1 VIREISAAAV
11 RIGVTAIRI
20 PIDAA
25 LGIARTALGND
36 RADSDGARRAPE
48 GKRATRA
55 ERATPP
61 RKRPAAKPKA
71 KARTTKAGAK
81 PKPKPRATS
90 SSARNGSKKS
100 PTKSP
105 AGTAKGDGPQ
115 EGAEQATKTEEP
127 KQSKTPGKAKT
138 PTEVRHG
145 AQPRQAKPG
154 EAVSGFPEPPG
165 EDPGDVSK
173 DPTPHHALS
182 NPVGDPDP
190 TEWPDPYEGRED
202 PRDPPDP
209 DARPFGEE
217 PHPKVGSTSTSEP
230 HPAADPEAGDRVEPP
245 QRDKLDD

>member
-1 VIREISAAAV
+1 MVRELSTAAV
-11 RIGVTAIRI
+11 RIGLTAIRI

-25 LGIARTALGND
+25 LGIARTALGNGPAEPV
-36 RADSDGARRAPE
+36 RADRAPE

-55 ERATPP
+55 KSATPP
-61 RKRPAAKPKA
+61 RKRQAAKPKA
-71 KARTTKAGAK
+71 KARTTEARA
-81 PKPKPRATS
+81 KPKPRATS
-90 SSARNGSKKS
+90 SRARDGSRES

-105 AGTAKGDGPQ
+105 AAAAKGDAPQ
-115 EGAEQATKTEEP
+115 EGAERPTKAEEP
-127 KQSKTPGKAKT
+127 EQSKAPERART
-138 PTEVRHG
+138 PTEARQEAH
-145 AQPRQAKPG
+145 PRQAKPG

-173 DPTPHHALS
+173 DPTPHHALA
-182 NPVGDPDP
+182 NPVDDPDP
-190 TEWPDPYEGRED
+190 TEWPDPYERRED

-230 HPAADPEAGDRVEPP
+230 HPAADPEAGDRAEPP